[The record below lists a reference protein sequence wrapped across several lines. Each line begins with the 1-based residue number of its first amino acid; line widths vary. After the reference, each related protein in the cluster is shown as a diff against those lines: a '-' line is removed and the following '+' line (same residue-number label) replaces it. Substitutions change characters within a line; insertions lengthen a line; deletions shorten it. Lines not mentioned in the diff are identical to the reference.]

1 MGETIPPVSKSQPA
15 AAREDEDPHES
26 VTLAPPAP
34 RFDDLLA
41 ELEPPPLPLATS
53 SDAHFRAA
61 LEAGTR
67 TGLGLSELTKL
78 LNELTGGVVGAKRAN
93 EQLVDE
99 LATLRAL
106 LGSASEQQLG
116 LKHRIAELEQELLA
130 TRIDA
135 ERELT
140 FVTEQHDEFLA
151 ALLDEHEEELS
162 SLLSDGDT
170 KRLGPE
176 HGELAQKLVAV
187 EEARLAAEAERERAR
202 AAMTRAQGQRDD
214 AQARATRLE
223 RERDEL
229 RAESS
234 MLRARLGTL
243 RGASTTPPPPVT
255 SSRPPS
261 YRPPD
266 KLRLDAS
273 ELDSTLHARPRLPSL
288 PGRLTPP
295 PPELERAVYQPRS
308 ATPPRSSTPPPD
320 SDPPA
325 SAFPRV
331 DTRPG
336 VGGPKP
342 SEPPPPP
349 ELGSGGWGP
358 SPSGAPPSGWTPVP
372 PPPAVT
378 PVTPTAPA
386 VARLTPPP
394 RVISVASMP
403 PTEAHQPQLKQKP
416 DPMTRPLIGYS
427 LGKDNVE
434 SETLEGARLSS
445 KPPRK

>member
-1 MGETIPPVSKSQPA
+1 MAERPRAPLLGAAAGAPMGESIPPFSKSQPA
-15 AAREDEDPHES
+15 GAREDEDPHES

-34 RFDDLLA
+34 SFEDMLA
-41 ELEPPPLPLATS
+41 EVEPAQPLAS
-53 SDAHFRAA
+53 RSDDHFRAA
-61 LEAGTR
+61 LDAGAR

-78 LNELTGGVVGAKRAN
+78 LGELSGGVIGAKRAN
-93 EQLVDE
+93 EQLVQE
-99 LATLRAL
+99 LASLRAL
-106 LGSASEQQLG
+106 LGSANEQQLS
-116 LKHRIAELEQELLA
+116 LKHRIAELEQELLTSRA
-130 TRIDA
+130 EA

-140 FVTEQHDEFLA
+140 FVTEQHDEFVA
-151 ALLDEHEEELS
+151 ALIDEHEEELS
-162 SLLSDGDT
+162 GRADADTTRMSDQHGD
-170 KRLGPE
+170 
-176 HGELAQKLVAV
+176 LARQLVSV
-187 EEARLAAEAERERAR
+187 ESARLEAETERERAR
-202 AAMTRAQGQRDD
+202 TAMAKAQAQRDE

-234 MLRARLGTL
+234 MLRARLGTM
-243 RGASTTPPPPVT
+243 RSSSTTPPPPVAST
-255 SSRPPS
+255 RPPS
-261 YRPPD
+261 DGPPD

-295 PPELERAVYQPRS
+295 PPELERALYAPR
-308 ATPPRSSTPPPD
+308 PPRS
-320 SDPPA
+320 DPPGETA
-325 SAFPRV
+325 SEFPRV

-342 SEPPPPP
+342 SE
-349 ELGSGGWGP
+349 
-358 SPSGAPPSGWTPVP
+358 VP
-372 PPPAVT
+372 PP
-378 PVTPTAPA
+378 
-386 VARLTPPP
+386 RSFGPPP

-403 PTEAHQPQLKQKP
+403 PSEPGTRPLLKQKP
-416 DPMTRPLIGYS
+416 DPTTRPLIGYS